1 MKNEKMWQNKM
12 TKLYIITHYTI
23 KNIINN
29 QLWFFD
35 LVNYKIVIK
44 ITMVILIMRKYNFQN
59 EKK

>member
-1 MKNEKMWQNKM
+1 MK
-12 TKLYIITHYTI
+12 KLYIITYYTI